1 MLKIIRTL
9 FVFLVLV
16 GECFAQDVQLFNPV
30 NDSHNFIVT
39 ESSDIIK
46 PGVVVYSSYANYA
59 RNVVVLRGMRGGI
72 STSENVILENL
83 TTVDFLFSK
92 SFLGIFDL
100 TIAVPYG
107 FSSGTKNM
115 FTTSQNDGSGL
126 NNIRIIPKINIIK
139 RKGNGFGMAV
149 SLPQS
154 LPAQNE
160 QRDKIT
166 SFGFTM
172 VRLIGDLKIGN
183 FEVAVNAA
191 YRYRFD
197 NIAKTENSSPCGI
210 TNIQREYC
218 TDPLYRGP
226 GIYYSMGIRYYL
238 RDRTI
243 QILIDVQ
250 GKYFYEQKKDNPIEI
265 FGGLRFDP
273 EGEIYTTISLSSSLG
288 QTVGTNLLRFIVGI
302 GFRQEP
308 MKDSDD
314 DGVEDKRDL
323 CRYEKEDFDR
333 YEDSD
338 GCPDLDN
345 DNDGIEDSADKC
357 ERLSEDLDGFEDTDG
372 CPDLDNDNDGLPDTK
387 DMCPWA
393 PEDNDGVSDFDGCPD
408 EEFLEM
414 VVSVPKSRKGKIIHI
429 NPNKAFHFDRET
441 NQILDKSEDALGDI
455 IKALQKDPKILKI
468 SVEVHTDNSLSEE
481 ISLEITQK
489 RADAISEA
497 LIKKGVDA
505 KRVSAKG
512 FGSSEPLKPNTT
524 EKGRME
530 NKRIYVRII
539 EYQE

>member
-1 MLKIIRTL
+1 
-9 FVFLVLV
+9 
-16 GECFAQDVQLFNPV
+16 
-30 NDSHNFIVT
+30 
-39 ESSDIIK
+39 
-46 PGVVVYSSYANYA
+46 
-59 RNVVVLRGMRGGI
+59 
-72 STSENVILENL
+72 
-83 TTVDFLFSK
+83 
-92 SFLGIFDL
+92 
-100 TIAVPYG
+100 
-107 FSSGTKNM
+107 
-115 FTTSQNDGSGL
+115 
-126 NNIRIIPKINIIK
+126 
-139 RKGNGFGMAV
+139 
-149 SLPQS
+149 
-154 LPAQNE
+154 
-160 QRDKIT
+160 
-166 SFGFTM
+166 
-172 VRLIGDLKIGN
+172 
-183 FEVAVNAA
+183 
-191 YRYRFD
+191 
-197 NIAKTENSSPCGI
+197 
-210 TNIQREYC
+210 
-218 TDPLYRGP
+218 
-226 GIYYSMGIRYYL
+226 MGIRYYL

-314 DGVEDKRDL
+314 DGVEDKRDF

-357 ERLSEDLDGFEDTDG
+357 ENLSEDLDGFEDTDG

-468 SVEVHTDNSLSEE
+468 SVEVHTDNSLNEE

-530 NKRIYVRII
+530 NKRIYVRIV